1 LMLRPCPSNRTSP
14 SPSPPRTEF
23 LTSSCRQP
31 LSIQICNKQN
41 ENWLEQFPLAAM

>member
-14 SPSPPRTEF
+14 SPPRTEL
-23 LTSSCRQP
+23 LTPSCRQL

-41 ENWLEQFPLAAM
+41 ENWLQQFPLAAM